1 VKERLEEAAARERV
15 RDAYRAYATDD
26 GKRRAWDARNPGN
39 VILRA
44 EVLERIL
51 AETAD
56 QRAAGAD
63 VLDVGCGGGWWLA
76 QLAGAGVPAQRLHG
90 VDLIAERVER
100 ARSSVPGALVEL
112 ADATA
117 LPFEDAR
124 FGVVL
129 LLTTLSSAGGPAR
142 RRALLMDARRVLAP
156 GGVLIVYE
164 PRWPNPRNRHT
175 HRVARRELRTHAS
188 DEVSHEAITLLPPV
202 ARRLGE
208 RGRPLARVRALR
220 SHRLTVIRAP
230 R

>member
-1 VKERLEEAAARERV
+1 MSDRPKREAREQV

-26 GKRRAWDARNPGN
+26 RKRRAWDAQNPGN
-39 VILRA
+39 VIMRA
-44 EVLERIL
+44 EVFERIL
-51 AETAD
+51 EETIE

-63 VLDVGCGGGWWLA
+63 VLDVGCGAGWWLA
-76 QLAGAGVPAQRLHG
+76 RLAGAGVRAQRLYG

-100 ARSSVPGALVEL
+100 ARASVPGARVEV

-142 RRALLMDARRVLAP
+142 SREILTDARRVLAP

-164 PRWPNPRNRHT
+164 PRLPNPRNPHT
-175 HRVARRELRTHAS
+175 HRIARRDLRPRAG
-188 DEVSHEAITLLPPV
+188 DEVSHEPITLLPPI

>member
-1 VKERLEEAAARERV
+1 MNERPAEEARERERV

-26 GKRRAWDARNPGN
+26 RKRRAWDARNPGN

-76 QLAGAGVPAQRLHG
+76 QLARAGVPAQRLHG

-100 ARSSVPGALVEL
+100 VRSSVPGARVEV
-112 ADATA
+112 ADAAA
-117 LPFEDAR
+117 LPFGDAR

-142 RRALLMDARRVLAP
+142 RRALLVDARRVLAP
-156 GGVLIVYE
+156 G
-164 PRWPNPRNRHT
+164 
-175 HRVARRELRTHAS
+175 RRADRLRAALAQPAQPAHAP
-188 DEVSHEAITLLPPV
+188 D
-202 ARRLGE
+202 
-208 RGRPLARVRALR
+208 
-220 SHRLTVIRAP
+220 RAP
-230 R
+230 RAAVARGRRGEPRADHPIAADRAPFG

>member
-1 VKERLEEAAARERV
+1 MNERLAQEARERV
-15 RDAYRAYATDD
+15 RDAYRQYATDER
-26 GKRRAWDARNPGN
+26 KRRAWDARNPGN

-44 EVLERIL
+44 EVLQRIL
-51 AETAD
+51 EETAH
-56 QRAAGAD
+56 QRAADAD
-63 VLDVGCGGGWWLA
+63 VLDVGCGAGWWLA
-76 QLAGAGVPAQRLHG
+76 QLGRAGVRAQRLHG
-90 VDLIAERVER
+90 VDLIEERVAR
-100 ARSSVPGALVEL
+100 ARSLVPGAQMHV

-129 LLTTLSSAGGPAR
+129 LLTTLSSAGVPAR
-142 RRALLMDARRVLAP
+142 RRDLLAQARRVLAP

-175 HRVARRELRTHAS
+175 QRVARRELRTR
-188 DEVSHEAITLLPPV
+188 DGDVVRHEAITLLPLIS
-202 ARRLGE
+202 RRLGE
-208 RGRPLARVRALR
+208 RGRALARIHALR

>member
-1 VKERLEEAAARERV
+1 MSARPEDEARERV

-26 GKRRAWDARNPGN
+26 RKRRAWDARNPGN
-39 VILRA
+39 VIMRA

-51 AETAD
+51 EESAA
-56 QRAAGAD
+56 QRAADAQ
-63 VLDVGCGGGWWLA
+63 VLDVGCGAGWWLA
-76 QLAGAGVPAQRLHG
+76 QLALAGVPAQRLHG
-90 VDLIAERVER
+90 VDLIAERIER
-100 ARSSVPGALVEL
+100 ARLAVPGARVEV

-117 LPFEDAR
+117 LPFEDGR

-142 RRALLMDARRVLAP
+142 SRELLMDARRVLAP

-164 PRWPNPRNRHT
+164 PRLPNPRNPRT
-175 HRVARRELRTHAS
+175 HRIARRALRTRAG
-188 DEVSHEAITLLPPV
+188 DEVRHEAITLLPPI

-208 RGRPLARVRALR
+208 RGRRLARVRALR